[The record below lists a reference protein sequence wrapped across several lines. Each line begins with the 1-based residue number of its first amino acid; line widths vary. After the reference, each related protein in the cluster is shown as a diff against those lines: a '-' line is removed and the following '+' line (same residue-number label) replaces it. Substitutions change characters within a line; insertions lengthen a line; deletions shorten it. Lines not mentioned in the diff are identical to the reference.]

1 MFKSC
6 LPSNKCLVLLFVFVI
21 ITSIRFSH
29 ASSLERLHND
39 EMADSS
45 SDVAQ
50 EQQRR
55 VDNLKQLRHFL
66 LTSNAEQRAGRR
78 DKQNFLKRK
87 LIREYLRSV
96 NDADSSRLEEVKKRF
111 TYCSVQDMLHGS
123 LCRRRAIHH

>member
-111 TYCSVQDMLHGS
+111 CAS
-123 LCRRRAIHH
+123 LEEFQASHAACYG

>member
-1 MFKSC
+1 M
-6 LPSNKCLVLLFVFVI
+6 V
-21 ITSIRFSH
+21 
-29 ASSLERLHND
+29 
-39 EMADSS
+39 DSS

-55 VDNLKQLRHFL
+55 ADSLKQLRHFL

-96 NDADSSRLEEVKKRF
+96 NDADSSRLEDVKKRF
-111 TYCSVQDMLHGS
+111 ITFCNSYEDIMNPGQATCG
-123 LCRRRAIHH
+123 